1 MQDINS
7 PGQILQV
14 SNNTMGTGFL
24 NKFKLSDTSV
34 SGTDF

>member
-14 SNNTMGTGFL
+14 SSNTMGTGFL
-24 NKFKLSDTSV
+24 NKFKLSDPR
-34 SGTDF
+34 